1 MTSISSFAQL
11 LESNITPLSFQPLG
25 DNYVKLYTQDTA
37 KYAGILMLRP
47 IRQLQSMSTVQLK
60 MTLISSD
67 APPDKKNDRIVKKA
81 SAKEYLVR
89 IVVHGMKEEKKEI
102 GNLLSEDGLF
112 LQHPSLEE
120 CGQNVEYC
128 NPHYLLRPGSQT
140 PALEVS
146 VDSAGTEDSTHSE
159 ELDEVNIA
167 RLAKI
172 FDCADGGEA
181 ERSPTIATSPR
192 LRSELME

>member
-128 NPHYLLRPGSQT
+128 NPHYLRPGSQT

-159 ELDEVNIA
+159 ERDEVNIA

-192 LRSELME
+192 LRSELMK